1 MPKSYKGH
9 QFQVWCKKI
18 LETLTRKV
26 LVEKTAMRSLKRNV
40 PVSPD
45 KIIKT
50 STPIFFFSRNA
61 RYLQDVSQQLEQPI
75 LNFSQSPLHVS
86 VEKFRH
92 ESDVYGRFL
101 SQVQM

>member
-1 MPKSYKGH
+1 M
-9 QFQVWCKKI
+9 
-18 LETLTRKV
+18 

-92 ESDVYGRFL
+92 ESDAYGRFL